1 MTEPVLEVTSLRTS
15 LDTPRGE
22 LRAVD
27 GVDIELRKGECFAL
41 VGESGSG
48 KSVTALSLMRLL
60 PEVGRIA
67 DGKVMLSGRDQAGQD
82 LLALPE
88 AAMRAVRGRRVAMI
102 FQEPSTAL
110 NPVLT
115 VGRQITEVIERH
127 TALTGDAIRARTLEL
142 LDAVGIPDAARRCEE
157 YSFQLSGGLKQRVM
171 IACALAAE
179 PEVLI
184 ADEPTTALDVTIQAQ
199 ILDLLAKLQA
209 EREMA
214 ILLISHDLGI
224 VARMAQRVA
233 VMYAGEIVEVADRD
247 AFFAAPQ
254 HPYSQK
260 LFEALPSPEKR
271 GTELS
276 VIAGQVP
283 PLTGTFEGC
292 RFVERCEFAY
302 LRCRHEQPQLISIP
316 GDTTTHRQVRCHL
329 REQGL
334 APPRQ
339 DSSNEVDEGTLVA
352 VASMPVIVEVTDLKV
367 HFPIR
372 KGVFK
377 RTVGHV
383 KAVDGVSLTIHSGR
397 TLALVGESGCGKTT
411 AGKALLR
418 LIPPTGGRVVF
429 AGKDL
434 ATLSRGAL
442 RKGRGAMQ
450 IIFQDPYAS
459 LNPRMRVADIL
470 SEGMRSLG
478 VGRDE
483 KDRMYRMAEL
493 LEQVGLPLES
503 LARYPHEFSGG
514 QRQRI
519 AIARALAVEP
529 RLIVCDEPTSAL
541 DVSVQAQILNL
552 LKSLQDRLGIAYL
565 FITHNISIVEYLAHE
580 VAVMYLGRIVERG
593 TAAEVLGD
601 PKHPYTQAL
610 LSAVPTV
617 PAAPGV
623 DGKREIIRLSGELP
637 SPANPPAGCHFH
649 PRCPKA
655 MPECREA
662 YPEEIPLGRSRTVN
676 CILYRGV
683 SKAASSS

>member
-1 MTEPVLEVTSLRTS
+1 MNETVLDVADLKTQ
-15 LDTPRGE
+15 LDTPRGTVH
-22 LRAVD
+22 AVD
-27 GVDIELRKGECFAL
+27 GVDFDLRKGECFAL

-48 KSVTALSLMRLL
+48 KSMTALSILRLL
-60 PEVGRIA
+60 PEAGRIA
-67 DGKVMLSGRDQAGQD
+67 EGRVLLEGQD
-82 LLALPE
+82 LMALPE

-102 FQEPSTAL
+102 FQEPSSAL

-115 VGRQITEVIERH
+115 VERQIAEVVERH
-127 TALTGDAIRARTLEL
+127 TALSGEAVQKRVLEL
-142 LDAVGIPDAARRCEE
+142 LDAVGIPDAARRCDE
-157 YSFQLSGGLKQRVM
+157 YPFQLSGGLKQRVM
-171 IACALAAE
+171 IASALAAE

-209 EREMA
+209 ERQMA
-214 ILLISHDLGI
+214 ILLITHDLGI

-233 VMYAGEIVEVADRD
+233 VMYAGEIVEIADRD

-254 HPYSQK
+254 HPYALK
-260 LFEALPSPEKR
+260 LFQALPSPEKR
-271 GTELS
+271 GAALS

-283 PLTGTFEGC
+283 PLTGTFQGC
-292 RFVERCEFAY
+292 RFAERCEFVY
-302 LRCRHEQPQLISIP
+302 MRCRQEAPKLIPLP
-316 GDTTTHRQVRCHL
+316 GEGASPAARLVRCHL
-329 REQGL
+329 REQGAE
-334 APPRQ
+334 APR
-339 DSSNEVDEGTLVA
+339 
-352 VASMPVIVEVTDLKV
+352 VIGPAEEAQEVTQVAIASAPVLAEAVDLQV

-372 KGVFK
+372 KGLFK
-377 RTVGHV
+377 RIVGQV
-383 KAVDGVSLTIHSGR
+383 KAVDGVSLTVRAGR

-411 AGKALLR
+411 AGKAMLR
-418 LIPPTGGRVVF
+418 LLPATGGRVVF
-429 AGKDL
+429 AGSDL
-434 ATLSRGAL
+434 ATLPRGEL
-442 RKGRGAMQ
+442 RARRGAMQ

-459 LNPRMRVADIL
+459 LNPRMRVAEIL
-470 SEGMRSLG
+470 AEGMLSLG
-478 VGRDE
+478 LGRTD
-483 KDRMYRMAEL
+483 KDRMYRAAEL
-493 LEQVGLPLES
+493 LEQVGLPIEA

-529 RLIVCDEPTSAL
+529 KMIVCDEPTSAL

-593 TAAEVLGD
+593 TVEEVLAN
-601 PKHPYTQAL
+601 PRHPYTAAL
-610 LSAVPTV
+610 LSAVPT
-617 PAAPGV
+617 V

-649 PRCPKA
+649 PRCPEA
-655 MPECREA
+655 MPECRQA
-662 YPEEIPLGRSRTVN
+662 YPEAAKLSKTRTVN
-676 CILYRGV
+676 CFLYSGA